1 MFSLLYMER
10 KLKFEELSSEELK
23 DLTGNTIAHFVNY
36 YNNENKSYKSR
47 ENYKMENTTTI
58 PELAEALAKEQAITS
73 NDCAA
78 LKHHRR
84 KHALGTYLSYVYR
97 YKNLMR

>member
-1 MFSLLYMER
+1 MFSLVYMASN
-10 KLKFEELSSEELK
+10 LQLDELSNAELR

-47 ENYKMENTTTI
+47 HEYKMENTTM
-58 PELAEALAKEQAITS
+58 PELADALAKERAITS